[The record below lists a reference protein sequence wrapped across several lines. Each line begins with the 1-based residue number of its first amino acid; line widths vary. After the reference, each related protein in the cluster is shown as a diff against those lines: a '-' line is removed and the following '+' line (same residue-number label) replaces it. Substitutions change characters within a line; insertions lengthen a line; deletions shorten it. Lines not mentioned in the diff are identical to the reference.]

1 MRLITGGLLSLL
13 LAGCGGARAVKLPAP
28 PPVADSSAEA
38 SARPPA
44 DTLSTF
50 MAKVRKLSE
59 EARPA
64 RAVAPTVEGT
74 NPRLAAAVAAAAL
87 SPLPEHL
94 RVAAHEYARMG
105 ITDRAHEYL
114 MKWIALAPRDAAAHD
129 ALARLWRD
137 SGLPHLGL
145 GDAYRAIHYAPHS
158 PITHNTLGT
167 ILHAIGNHKAAR
179 LHYERALQL
188 DPSASYA
195 LTNVCYGHI
204 LAGAGRQAATACQR
218 ALDLDPR
225 LAGARNN
232 LALAQAMTGDLEGA
246 RLTFSAALAPADA
259 YYNIG
264 IVHLARR
271 DYARATE
278 AFEQAR
284 AARPSMQLATARL
297 QQLAQVATNG
307 GEE

>member
-13 LAGCGGARAVKLPAP
+13 LAGCGGGRAVKLPAP
-28 PPVADSSAEA
+28 PPAAESSTEA
-38 SARPPA
+38 AARPPA
-44 DTLSTF
+44 DTLATF

-87 SPLPEHL
+87 SPSPEHL
-94 RVAAHEYARMG
+94 RVAAQEYARMG

-114 MKWIALAPRDAAAHD
+114 AKWIAVAPRDAAAHD

-145 GDAYRAIHYAPHS
+145 GDAYRAIHYAPLS

-167 ILHAIGNHKAAR
+167 ILHAIGNRKAAR
-179 LHYERALQL
+179 LEYERALQL

-204 LAGAGRQAATACQR
+204 LDGAGRQAATACR
-218 ALDLDPR
+218 AALDLDPR

-246 RLTFSAALAPADA
+246 RLTFSDGPEPADA
-259 YYNIG
+259 HYNIG

-271 DYARATE
+271 DYARAAQ
-278 AFEQAR
+278 AFELAR
-284 AARPSMQLATARL
+284 TTRPSMALATARL
-297 QQLAQVATNG
+297 RQVAQIATNR
-307 GEE
+307 GEQ